1 MVAIKPVGGI
11 GSRMKCI
18 ASFGA
23 IADHFGV
30 SLYVCWNTSDGFERI
45 RCDELFEAVPSNVK
59 LMDVT
64 SWNLLRNSKGRT
76 VKLDERISYLTQNYL
91 FCDYKLEELFLTH
104 RPFRLTA
111 ECNRDLQKL
120 YGRTLHRFIPTFNE
134 QYLRHLSSFQPV
146 QSVKKLVAHEVA
158 CWGSANTNV
167 LGVHVRRNDALQSRV
182 SKKFAS
188 PTNKE
193 LMQVIDNHIE
203 HTKADSD
210 FQNLVFFATDDP
222 DTFDVFAETYAN
234 EPRVRWYNWNRYK
247 YNIREQK
254 GGQLKALVDLVTM
267 QCCNRVTGTTFS
279 VFTEMARVHRVRS
292 VVLHTYCPS
301 LPTECTDDIVRA
313 LATPFNAT
321 EKPPTKEP
329 TTKEPP
335 TKEPTTEKPTTKE
348 PTTKE
353 PTTKEPT
360 TKEPTTK
367 EPTTKEPPTKE
378 PTTTRT
384 TNTNAEPKQTSLT
397 ISHKTLLY
405 LYNANPDAHAFQ
417 KQIQKLLGLQ
427 DQLKVSESTT
437 DNNVVLPEADPTTST
452 TLPKMNS

>member
-1 MVAIKPVGGI
+1 
-11 GSRMKCI
+11 
-18 ASFGA
+18 
-23 IADHFGV
+23 
-30 SLYVCWNTSDGFERI
+30 
-45 RCDELFEAVPSNVK
+45 
-59 LMDVT
+59 
-64 SWNLLRNSKGRT
+64 
-76 VKLDERISYLTQNYL
+76 
-91 FCDYKLEELFLTH
+91 
-104 RPFRLTA
+104 
-111 ECNRDLQKL
+111 
-120 YGRTLHRFIPTFNE
+120 
-134 QYLRHLSSFQPV
+134 
-146 QSVKKLVAHEVA
+146 
-158 CWGSANTNV
+158 
-167 LGVHVRRNDALQSRV
+167 V
-182 SKKFAS
+182 SKKFAT

-267 QCCNRVTGTTFS
+267 QCCNHVTGTTFS

-329 TTKEPP
+329 PTKEPP
-335 TKEPTTEKPTTKE
+335 TKEPTTEE

-353 PTTKEPT
+353 PTTEKPPTKEPPTKEPPTKEPTTEEPT
-360 TKEPTTK
+360 TKEPTTEK
-367 EPTTKEPPTKE
+367 PPTKEPPTEKPPTEEPPTKE
-378 PTTTRT
+378 PPTEKPTTTRT